1 MQRVIGERLP
11 WNEVESLLAG
21 LEDRVRHVIE
31 EKSLPNSWDKES
43 VVHAVATGILAAL
56 LKLESE
62 GVFWV
67 QPFESVPEQIA
78 PVEEFELASV
88 NVQGAAQLPTGF
100 LNTLADAFVSA
111 YFESKA
117 VEGKA

>member
-1 MQRVIGERLP
+1 MP
-11 WNEVESLLAG
+11 WNEAENLMAG
-21 LEDRVRHVIE
+21 LEDHARRIVE
-31 EKSLPNSWDKES
+31 EKTLPESWNRET
-43 VVHAVATGILAAL
+43 VVQAVATGIRTAL

-67 QPFESVPEQIA
+67 QPFESVPEQVM
-78 PVEEFELASV
+78 PVEGFELVSV
-88 NVQGAAQLPTGF
+88 NVQGPAQLPTGF

-111 YFESKA
+111 YFEGKA